1 MKPIYVGL
9 LGVGTVGGGTYT
21 VLKRNQQE
29 ITRRT
34 GRNIVIRMIADLD
47 QEKVR
52 HLTAGDDV
60 IVTSDALEVARH
72 PEIDIVI
79 ELMGDKPLPSR
90 RSLKPSL
97 MASMSLPPTRH
108 CWQSMAMKSSQP
120 HNSAMSSLRS
130 KLPWQVAFPSSR
142 PCVKVWQPTI
152 SNGSPASSM
161 EPAISFCLKCVPK
174 DWISLPFWLKH
185 SNWAMPKLIRPMT
198 SKASM
203 QRIKLPSCSPCLRYP
218 GPVRSNLHR
227 GNYETGQ

>member
-52 HLTAGDDV
+52 RLTAGDDV

-79 ELMGDKPLPSR
+79 ELMGGQT
-90 RSLKPSL
+90 
-97 MASMSLPPTRH
+97 MAKQAILE
-108 CWQSMAMKSSQP
+108 AIP
-120 HNSAMSSLRS
+120 HG
-130 KLPWQVAFPSSR
+130 K
-142 PCVKVWQPTI
+142 
-152 SNGSPASSM
+152 
-161 EPAISFCLKCVPK
+161 
-174 DWISLPFWLKH
+174 
-185 SNWAMPKLIRPMT
+185 
-198 SKASM
+198 
-203 QRIKLPSCSPCLRYP
+203 
-218 GPVRSNLHR
+218 
-227 GNYETGQ
+227 